1 MPTKLDLLYLAQPQ
15 VCYAEAK
22 WRLMGCYGVGDK
34 VADCIALF
42 AQDKMEALPVDVWVE
57 RAVTYYFPCQEQP
70 TGDELVMWAQDHFGK
85 YAGYAN

>member
-1 MPTKLDLLYLAQPQ
+1 MAYSRGVGGSSPPLPTKLDLLCLAQPQ

-42 AQDKMEALPVDVWVE
+42 ALDKTEAFPVDVWGGE
-57 RAVTYYFPCQEQP
+57 SHDILFPVP
-70 TGDELVMWAQDHFGK
+70 GTAYRG
-85 YAGYAN
+85 